1 MAAYKLR
8 TPGTFADAATKY
20 RDQFTADGAAAII
33 GARSASRINQ
43 ACDPEQVNY
52 TPLGVRQALE
62 LDVAFYQRHGYAPT
76 FDVYR
81 RQLAERTTGSAPAI
95 SPMVAISQMTAE
107 HSDVIRALCDS
118 VSEQGPGGKVVTSVE
133 ALNAVREIDALIAL
147 AEGVRASLCQTAGI
161 SPTAR
166 PQAIIAELDRR
177 TGPEA
182 GSPPATDSAA

>member
-95 SPMVAISQMTAE
+95 SPMVAGFSWPSTSSPLRITIS
-107 HSDVIRALCDS
+107 CDIL
-118 VSEQGPGGKVVTSVE
+118 TSFV
-133 ALNAVREIDALIAL
+133 
-147 AEGVRASLCQTAGI
+147 CY
-161 SPTAR
+161 
-166 PQAIIAELDRR
+166 
-177 TGPEA
+177 
-182 GSPPATDSAA
+182 